1 MSPHNKY
8 EFLLSGGDEVI
19 LSNFK
24 DFDHFSI
31 QLSTPNINNNI
42 TTNLT

>member
-24 DFDHFSI
+24 DFEHFAI
-31 QLSTPNINNNI
+31 QLSPPTTTANTPN
-42 TTNLT
+42 TA